1 LTIIRCISHLVFRKH
16 KIGTLHNIGPV
27 NRMSMIDTVLTAW
40 RRRYWRGDG
49 ESLQRF
55 SGLKPFTIITGA
67 SEGIG
72 RAFALACGARGDNLV
87 LIARGVERL
96 DTVAI
101 DVRARVQSVVV
112 VLPLDVTALDAAQR
126 IEAAVAAQAGYVN
139 LLINNAGFGL
149 GGAFQDYASEQ
160 IDTMVQLNVAAPTRL
175 MRAFLPD
182 MIARGAGG
190 IINVSSLGGYGPGP
204 WQAAYYA
211 SKAYVTS
218 LSEAVAYETR
228 GQGVRILA
236 VAPGPVETAF
246 HAKMGSDHALYRWM
260 IPSMSAESVAR
271 SGLRA
276 YRLGRRVVLPG
287 LLSPLLMAVMRV
299 TPHAI
304 GSPFLSVLLHVEKR
318 NSGAQGSNKGDA

>member
-1 LTIIRCISHLVFRKH
+1 MNL
-16 KIGTLHNIGPV
+16 
-27 NRMSMIDTVLTAW
+27 IDTGLTAW
-40 RRRYWRGDG
+40 RRRYWRGST
-49 ESLQRF
+49 EALQRF
-55 SGLKPFTIITGA
+55 SGLKPFTVITGA

-72 RAFALACGARGDNLV
+72 RAFAIECARRGDNLI

-96 DTVAI
+96 EAVANEL
-101 DVRARVQSVVV
+101 RAQGRGAVVSI
-112 VLPLDVTALDAAQR
+112 PFDVTTMDAAQT
-126 IEAAVAAQAGYVN
+126 IAVTVGAQGGFVN

-149 GGAFQDYASEQ
+149 GGAFQEHSVEKIEA
-160 IDTMVQLNVAAPTRL
+160 MVQLNVATPTRL

-182 MIARGAGG
+182 MLARGAGG

-204 WQAAYYA
+204 WQGAYYA

-246 HAKMGSDHALYRWM
+246 HAKMGSDWAFYRWM
-260 IPSMSAESVAR
+260 IPSVSAESVAR

-276 YRLGRRVVLPG
+276 YRFGRRVVLPG
-287 LLSPLLMAVMRV
+287 LLSPLLMATMRV
-299 TPHAI
+299 TPHVI
-304 GSPFLSVLLHVEKR
+304 GLPFLGALLHVGKGLVR
-318 NSGAQGSNKGDA
+318 RKGSSEGDA